1 MYDIWNQ
8 IVFQVLN
15 VTQPLFYR
23 WLKSLHQKQAS
34 MGMPSATLWQ
44 LTFLM
49 GKNWKILCHPLTTVM

>member
-15 VTQPLFYR
+15 VTQTFVYR
-23 WLKSLHQKQAS
+23 WLKSLHQKLAS
-34 MGMPSATLWQ
+34 MGMPSATLLQ

-49 GKNWKILCHPLTTVM
+49 GKNWKILFHPLITVM